1 MHAATELEI
10 PQSLALLG
18 ADSLAEEAD
27 RVLSESAY
35 PDLRRLQCDCHDGII
50 SIRGRLPSYFL
61 KQMAQTI
68 VSRISG
74 VRRVSNQINVS

>member
-1 MHAATELEI
+1 MHAATDLEM
-10 PQSLALLG
+10 PQTLALLDT
-18 ADSLAEEAD
+18 DSLADEAD

-35 PDLRRLQCDCHDGII
+35 PDLRRLQCECHDGII

-68 VSRISG
+68 VSRIHG